1 MELLIKKILNEYVQT
16 KINELDFVQHFEDRL
31 KERIYFDKDYIVQK
45 WTKTNNG
52 IDRRNVGT
60 YRLDESQNKIISDKI
75 QYLKTVDI
83 SEDLTVGVQIYKF
96 DVDLYKIRFFTKDD
110 RYETMRDTLKED
122 IQSTLY
128 LKSVSDK
135 KDQESESIGDILFA
149 IIKDNK
155 AITTFLE
162 RSFNLN
168 TLKEKKNLDFVVD
181 IDELKNLKNT

>member
-1 MELLIKKILNEYVQT
+1 
-16 KINELDFVQHFEDRL
+16 
-31 KERIYFDKDYIVQK
+31 
-45 WTKTNNG
+45 
-52 IDRRNVGT
+52 
-60 YRLDESQNKIISDKI
+60 
-75 QYLKTVDI
+75 
-83 SEDLTVGVQIYKF
+83 
-96 DVDLYKIRFFTKDD
+96 
-110 RYETMRDTLKED
+110 MRDTLKED

-128 LKSVSDK
+128 LKSVSNK